1 MKPKQEEALRDYLR
15 ESIVPLIED
24 VLTKKLGQAI
34 TFAKEELTAPV
45 QEPVAWRVKWP
56 AIGGGHKW
64 IMSDKPLLE
73 KEGFVNQALY
83 TTPPAARRQWV
94 GLTEPEVN
102 DCYESIMFDQNIEPS
117 RMGVYL
123 EIEAKLRSKNT

>member
-15 ESIVPLIED
+15 ESIVPLLED

-45 QEPVAWRVKWP
+45 QEPVAQP
-56 AIGGGHKW
+56 ASEEDMKVYRAIADNYRK
-64 IMSDKPLLE
+64 DL
-73 KEGFVNQALY
+73 
-83 TTPPAARRQWV
+83 AAAQRQWV